1 MKPLL
6 LPFFACI
13 VLFTACQNG
22 SRSES
27 PSVADATTTDAIP
40 APATEEKQT
49 PESITEEK
57 ETNQSVR
64 KTPGQITAGEW
75 NDLAHWDFWNSLMK
89 EDIYGNMPGI
99 WSFNLGSRVQVKT
112 IGSNGDIA
120 SDVPVRLL
128 SGNND
133 VLWEGRTDNKG
144 MVHLFP
150 LMSGQQRHQDELKI
164 QAGNEQPKRIDASQQ
179 QTDRLT
185 ISGYNRPAAVLD
197 AAFVVDATGSMS
209 DEMDYLKAEL
219 TDVIGKVAD
228 HNPGVAI
235 NTAAVFYRD
244 EDDAY
249 LTRKSGFTNDISAT
263 VQFIRKQDADGG
275 GDFPEAVHTAL
286 DVALNDLQWSPEA
299 RARILFLVLD
309 APPHQDQ
316 QVISKVNQLV
326 ALASRKGV
334 RIVPV
339 VSSGIDKETEFLM
352 RYMAIATGGT
362 YVFLTDDSGIG
373 NSHLQPTVG
382 RYDVEY
388 LNDLMVRLI
397 DSYVTVNGRRQAAL
411 Q

>member
-1 MKPLL
+1 MKNLL
-6 LPFFACI
+6 LPFFACLLI
-13 VLFTACQNG
+13 FTSCQNG

-27 PSVADATTTDAIP
+27 ATATDAATTDAAP
-40 APATEEKQT
+40 APATEKEQT
-49 PESITEEK
+49 SESITEEK

-99 WSFNLGSRVQVKT
+99 WSFNLGGRIQVKAT
-112 IGSNGDIA
+112 DNRGGIA
-120 SDVPVRLL
+120 ADVPVRLL
-128 SGNND
+128 SGD
-133 VLWEGRTDNKG
+133 HHILWESRTDNKG
-144 MVHLFP
+144 EVNLFP
-150 LMSGQQRHQDELKI
+150 LMNEQQTRKDDLKI
-164 QAGNEQPKRIDASQQ
+164 QAGDDQPKKISLQQ
-179 QTDRLT
+179 QVNRLT
-185 ISGYNRPAAVLD
+185 IPGYNRPEAVLD

-228 HNPGVAI
+228 HNSGLTI
-235 NTAAVFYRD
+235 HTAAVFYRD

-249 LTRKSGFTNDISAT
+249 LTRKSDFTNDISET

-286 DVALNDLQWSPEA
+286 DVALNELEWSSVA

-309 APPHQDQ
+309 APPHQNQD
-316 QVISKVNQLV
+316 VITKVNKLV

-397 DSYVTVNGRRQAAL
+397 DSYVAVNGRQQASL